1 MSTEPR
7 NKPTVYKGTVA
18 KKSGD
23 QTVRVTLEYQVKHPK
38 YGKLLKR
45 RTAAHVH
52 DPNNEAGVGDVVEI
66 CKCRPISKSKN
77 WRLVRVVEAD
87 SDN

>member
-7 NKPTVYKGTVA
+7 IKPTVYKGTVA

-52 DPNNEAGVGDVVEI
+52 DPENKAGVGDIVEI
-66 CKCRPISKSKN
+66 CKCRPMSKTKN
-77 WRLVRVVEAD
+77 WRLVRVLQA
-87 SDN
+87 SSNN